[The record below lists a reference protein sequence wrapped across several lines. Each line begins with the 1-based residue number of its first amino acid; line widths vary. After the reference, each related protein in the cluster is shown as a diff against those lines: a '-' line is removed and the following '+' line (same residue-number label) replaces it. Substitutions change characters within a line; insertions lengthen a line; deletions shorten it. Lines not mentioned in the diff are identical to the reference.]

1 MDTKA
6 LTLYSVEEELLALLD
21 TEEMVEGEDERYAIL
36 NEIAEANH
44 AAVAKRD
51 NVIRFLNHVDHQVA
65 GIKVEQDRLARL
77 KKTYENGKKRFED
90 YIVKVIE
97 EFAPPAKRGS
107 PKLEG
112 SIGVLSIAKKPA
124 TVQVDDPTLLPYPLL
139 DVDVR
144 IDGETFKEIRVVLG
158 LAGADGIVAELTR
171 QATYI
176 PKKIEIKRA
185 IQAGQ
190 IIPGADIK
198 FGGNRLVVK

>member
-6 LTLYSVEEELLALLD
+6 LTLYNIEENLLALLD
-21 TEEMVEGEDERYAIL
+21 TEEMVEGEDDRYAML
-36 NEIAEANH
+36 NEIAEANNT
-44 AAVAKRD
+44 AVGKRD
-51 NVIRFLNHVDHQVA
+51 NVIRFLNHVDHQIS
-65 GIKVEQDRLARL
+65 GIKTEQDRLARL

-112 SIGVLSIAKKPA
+112 SIGVLSIAKKPD
-124 TVQVDDPTLLPYPLL
+124 TLQVDDPALLPYPLI
-139 DVDVR
+139 DVE
-144 IDGETFKEIRVVLG
+144 IKIAGEVFQTLRNLLG
-158 LAGADGIVAELTR
+158 EVGADGMVVALTCLA
-171 QATYI
+171 QYI
-176 PKKIEIKRA
+176 PKQAEIKRA

-190 IIPGADIK
+190 IIPGADIA

>member
-112 SIGVLSIAKKPA
+112 SIGVLSIAKKPD
-124 TVQVDDPTLLPYPLL
+124 TVQVDDPALLPYPLI

-144 IDGETFKEIRVVLG
+144 IDGETFQEIRGVLG
-158 LAGADGIVAELTR
+158 LAGADEIVTQLTR
-171 QATYI
+171 NATYT
-176 PKKIEIKRA
+176 PRTADIKRA

-190 IIPGADIK
+190 IIPGADIA

>member
-112 SIGVLSIAKKPA
+112 SIGVLSIAKKPD
-124 TVQVDDPTLLPYPLL
+124 TVQVDDPTLLPYPLI
-139 DVDVR
+139 DVE
-144 IDGETFKEIRVVLG
+144 IKITGEVFQTLRNLLG
-158 LAGADGIVAELTR
+158 EVGADGMVVALTCLA
-171 QATYI
+171 QYI
-176 PKKIEIKRA
+176 PKKAEIKKA
-185 IQAGQ
+185 IQAGR

>member
-112 SIGVLSIAKKPA
+112 SIGVLSIAKKPD
-124 TVQVDDPTLLPYPLL
+124 TVQVDDPVLLPYPLL

-144 IDGETFKEIRVVLG
+144 IDGETFKEIRAVLG
-158 LAGADGIVAELTR
+158 MAGADEIVGELTR
-171 QATYI
+171 QAKYT
-176 PKKIEIKRA
+176 PKKAEIKKA

>member
-6 LTLYSVEEELLALLD
+6 LTLYNIEENLLALLD
-21 TEEMVEGEDERYAIL
+21 TEEMVEGEDDRLAIL
-36 NEIAEANH
+36 NEIAEATQF
-44 AAVAKRD
+44 AVAKRD
-51 NVIRFLNHVDHQVA
+51 NLIRFLGHVDHQIS
-65 GIKVEQDRLARL
+65 GIKTEQERLANL
-77 KKTYENGKKRFED
+77 KKSYESGKKRVEA
-90 YIVKVIE
+90 YVVSVIE

-112 SIGVLSIAKKPA
+112 SIGVLSIAKKPD
-124 TVQVDDPTLLPYPLL
+124 TVQVDDPVLLPYPLL

-144 IDGETFKEIRVVLG
+144 IDGETFKEIRAVLG
-158 LAGADGIVAELTR
+158 MAGADEIVGELTR
-171 QATYI
+171 QAKYT
-176 PKKIEIKRA
+176 PKKAEIKKA